1 MFGGDARAVK
11 HTSYL
16 KDIHER
22 VVHENN
28 DQVLH
33 AIFNVYLRRLLEEV
47 VLEEVEEVVRAFE
60 FNKWSIVRVHLD
72 LPVEVAGSDIR
83 KLKVR

>member
-1 MFGGDARAVK
+1 MRIDLFGGDDRAVK

-22 VVHENN
+22 VVHENY

-47 VLEEVEEVVRAFE
+47 EEVDRAFE
-60 FNKWSIVRVHLD
+60 FNEWSIVRVHLD

-83 KLKVR
+83 NS

>member
-1 MFGGDARAVK
+1 MRIDLFGGDARAVK

-47 VLEEVEEVVRAFE
+47 EEVDRAFE
-60 FNKWSIVRVHLD
+60 FNEWSIVRVHLD

-83 KLKVR
+83 NS